1 MTECGVQD
9 GAIDP
14 KEFTSILA
22 WHKLKPVLPFRVKG
36 LGVVG
41 S

>member
-1 MTECGVQD
+1 VQD

-22 WHKLKPVLPFRVKG
+22 WHKLKPVLPFRVE
-36 LGVVG
+36 